1 MNIRTA
7 RQILTCAL
15 LSVGFG
21 LASSAHASSVTL
33 DWNDSGWYTDAGTH
47 GAGNKNYIVR
57 TNGDGNMR
65 NYFVFDLSSV
75 ASTITDATLKLT
87 NPQTSA
93 ISTATYTLYDYVGAI
108 SSLETGTSNLGTY
121 NDLGTGVVYG
131 TQNNFS
137 ASLGSVSLNS
147 AALSALNSNHGLFAL
162 GGALTSTG
170 QSFFET
176 YGGTGSPTDVRQ
188 LILTVSDSPSAVPEP
203 GTLALA
209 SLGLLGIGALR
220 RRKNA

>member
-1 MNIRTA
+1 MNIRTV
-7 RQILTCAL
+7 RQIFASAL
-15 LSVGFG
+15 VSMGFG
-21 LASSAHASSVTL
+21 LASSVQASSITL
-33 DWNDSGWYTDAGTH
+33 DWNDSGWYSDFGGHLVT
-47 GAGNKNYIVR
+47 NKNYVVR
-57 TNGDGNMR
+57 TNDNLNMR

-75 ASTITDATLKLT
+75 VGTITGATLKLT

-108 SSLETGTSNLGTY
+108 SSLGTDTSNLGIY

-131 TQNNFS
+131 TQNDFS
-137 ASLGSVSLNS
+137 SSLDSISLNS

-162 GGALTSTG
+162 GGALTST
-170 QSFFET
+170 SENFFET
-176 YGGTGSPTDVRQ
+176 YGDSGSSTDVRQ
-188 LILTVSDSPSAVPEP
+188 LVLTVSDSPAAVPEP

-209 SLGLLGIGALR
+209 GLGLLGISALR